1 MSKWIDNNKKRVIG
15 EVKARR
21 NKLQAEKEEY
31 EYSYRDFPYE
41 RYYKAINRRGE
52 EIEELDDYI
61 RLLSGNSTELDDY
74 KDEVKQLR
82 ALLGK
87 IAVIANYIEPR
98 DRISDDNLMKLMS
111 IVRNYRDDFY
121 DTGMFE
127 SQAKHGNWW

>member
-61 RLLSGNSTELDDY
+61 RLLNGDSTELDDY
-74 KDEVKQLR
+74 KDAVKQLR

-87 IAVIANYIEPR
+87 ISVLANYIEPC
-98 DRISDDNLMKLMS
+98 DRISDDNLKKLMS
-111 IVRNYRDDFY
+111 IVGNYRDDFY

-127 SQAKHGNWW
+127 SQAKHGIW

>member
-1 MSKWIDNNKKRVIG
+1 MSKWIDNNKKRVMG

-61 RLLSGNSTELDDY
+61 RLLSGDSTELDDY
-74 KDEVKQLR
+74 KDAVKQLR

-87 IAVIANYIEPR
+87 ISVLANYIEPC
-98 DRISDDNLMKLMS
+98 DRISDDNLKKLMS

-127 SQAKHGNWW
+127 SQAKHGNW

>member
-1 MSKWIDNNKKRVIG
+1 MSKWIDNNKKRVMG

-61 RLLSGNSTELDDY
+61 RLLSGDSTELEDY
-74 KDEVKQLR
+74 KDAVKQLR

-87 IAVIANYIEPR
+87 ISVLANYIEPC
-98 DRISDDNLMKLMS
+98 DRISDDNLKKLMS

-127 SQAKHGNWW
+127 SQAKHGNW

>member
-1 MSKWIDNNKKRVIG
+1 MSKWIANNKKRVIG
-15 EVKARR
+15 EVRARR

-61 RLLSGNSTELDDY
+61 RLLNGDSTELDDY
-74 KDEVKQLR
+74 KDAVKQLR

-87 IAVIANYIEPR
+87 ISVLANYIEPC
-98 DRISDDNLMKLMS
+98 DRISDDNLKKLMS

-127 SQAKHGNWW
+127 SQAKHGNW